1 MEIKNV
7 LASVLVPSSPN
18 DGWGIACKPIT
29 DFFCRHDGS
38 RSEDLEWNLLSGRL
52 DQLTQRFPRE
62 TGKRVGARRSV
73 LIKPWSLESPAQMS
87 TEGPGNCLGHQEII
101 PHAQQHLLRTY
112 STEVA
117 VKVKHSLLAL
127 LLILLFYCLYQG
139 S

>member
-1 MEIKNV
+1 M
-7 LASVLVPSSPN
+7 LVPSSPN

-38 RSEDLEWNLLSGRL
+38 RSEDLEWNLLGGRL

-73 LIKPWSLESPAQMS
+73 LIKPWSFESPAQMS
-87 TEGPGNCLGHQEII
+87 TEGPGNCLGHQEI
-101 PHAQQHLLRTY
+101 PHAQKHLLSTY

-117 VKVKHSLLAL
+117 VKKNILSWHSCPFCYFTAYTKELVAGNKILA
-127 LLILLFYCLYQG
+127 
-139 S
+139 